1 MKFNRELLE
10 INELDEPSLNIF
22 NGGLIRKINLA
33 YETYGDLNTKKDNVI
48 LLFHALTGSQHAA
61 GKSIEG
67 PGLIE
72 GDNINTRWNE
82 EMHLGWWDG
91 FIGPGKALDTNKFFV
106 LSINYIG
113 SCYGSTGPASFAS
126 DGKRYGSRFPEI
138 TLSDIVDSQISLL
151 RRLKISN
158 LHAVIG
164 ASIGGMMCLSL
175 STRYPGLVKNVI
187 PIAAGINTTP
197 LQRILNLEQAFAI
210 ETDPNFNEGNYYD
223 SAYPNNGLALARMI
237 GHKTFVSLNE
247 LENRAKSGVIKST
260 DAFTWY
266 KPSSEIESYML
277 HQGKQFTER
286 FDANSYLRLLD
297 AWQRFDL
304 VGESNSKTKFEVFNN
319 AKQQKFLI
327 FSIDSDVCYYPEQQY
342 ELSNLLEKSNVH
354 YVHITVHSKQ
364 GHDSFLLEPNLFTP
378 HIKSLLENEI

>member
-1 MKFNRELLE
+1 MNFNKGLIE

-22 NGGLIRKINLA
+22 NGRLIKKINLA
-33 YETYGDLNTKKDNVI
+33 YETYGALNTNKDNAI

-61 GKSIEG
+61 GNNITG

-72 GDNINTRWNE
+72 GDNINDRWNE
-82 EMHLGWWDG
+82 DMHQGWWDG

-106 LSINYIG
+106 ISINYIG
-113 SCYGSTGPASFAS
+113 SCYGSTGPASFGY
-126 DGKRYGSRFPEI
+126 DGKRYGSRFPKI

-151 RRLKISN
+151 KRLNISK

-175 STRYPGLVKNVI
+175 STRYPHLVKNVI

-210 ETDPNFNEGNYYD
+210 ETDPNFNKGDYYD
-223 SAYPNNGLALARMI
+223 SVYPNKGLALARMI

-247 LENRAKSGVIKST
+247 LENRAKSGIIKSA

-266 KPSSEIESYML
+266 KPSNEIESYML
-277 HQGKQFTER
+277 HQGEKFTER

-304 VGESNSKTKFEVFNN
+304 VGESKSKTKFEVFNSSKGQN
-319 AKQQKFLI
+319 FLI

-342 ELSNLLEKSNVH
+342 ELASLLEKSSIEN
-354 YVHITVHSKQ
+354 VHITVHSKQ

-378 HIKSLLENEI
+378 HIKSQLENEI